1 MDCGYFEKLI
11 YRLPDGDL
19 SEAELRE
26 LHEHIEQCDDCRALY
41 EAMTAAHEAMTEL
54 APVPEGFGERVMNAV
69 RAEEKARKAHEEKIR
84 RNAKIKQRWRFGDLG
99 IVAACLALV
108 VVTLNVLYGDLGQR
122 KTADTAEAAPMMLEE
137 AVEETAPEAET
148 DAATGAEYDV
158 AETAM
163 EGAADNGA
171 AANSALTREAADEAA
186 PEAVEPLPEE
196 QTDATEAVTS
206 APAQSVDAAQ
216 LDALLD
222 SYKSIAED
230 ILATADSDFGAQYD
244 CGRLADYDGDSWP
257 EMVLLYSPDGMA
269 LNALVVRRDEYSAEP
284 IRFEAQLWPA
294 LAGGANGS
302 FSAGTLDTGEHVLFV
317 AATNWEGDVSVAT
330 TYVFSLEYGAV
341 TPVYM
346 LDYAFDLDGNLLNCH
361 VMDGEGNTLSRD
373 NEEQFLNVYNARDDV
388 ETSFLDDDPDTRLS
402 ALFSEDAMAEYRAL
416 WG

>member
-1 MDCGYFEKLI
+1 MPYCHNCGAK
-11 YRLPDGDL
+11 LPDG
-19 SEAELRE
+19 ANFCP
-26 LHEHIEQCDDCRALY
+26 QCA
-41 EAMTAAHEAMTEL
+41 
-54 APVPEGFGERVMNAV
+54 APV
-69 RAEEKARKAHEEKIR
+69 
-84 RNAKIKQRWRFGDLG
+84 
-99 IVAACLALV
+99 AAPA
-108 VVTLNVLYGDLGQR
+108 
-122 KTADTAEAAPMMLEE
+122 AEAPKPAAPLAGKPAPRRAKNQNNTALIVCIAAAAVVLLAVIALILVLSLSGRDTDTPLPEKQKDA
-137 AVEETAPEAET
+137 AVEVMPTLPEKTKEAKETET
-148 DAATGAEYDV
+148 
-158 AETAM
+158 
-163 EGAADNGA
+163 
-171 AANSALTREAADEAA
+171 
-186 PEAVEPLPEE
+186 EPLPEE
-196 QTDATEAVTS
+196 QTGAAEAVTS

-222 SYKSIAED
+222 SYQSIADD

-244 CGRLADYDGDSWP
+244 CGRLADYDGDGWP

>member
-148 DAATGAEYDV
+148 AAATGAEYGV
-158 AETAM
+158 AEAAM
-163 EGAADNGA
+163 DGAADNGA

-186 PEAVEPLPEE
+186 PEAVEPLPEVY
-196 QTDATEAVTS
+196 TADGS
-206 APAQSVDAAQ
+206 YLGI
-216 LDALLD
+216 LDADTLAALLSD
-222 SYKSIAED
+222 AGGFAE
-230 ILATADSDFGAQYD
+230 TESDPEWRVQLSGTTYELFSLDGVMYW
-244 CGRLADYDGDSWP
+244 REGDS
-257 EMVLLYSPDGMA
+257 
-269 LNALVVRRDEYSAEP
+269 
-284 IRFEAQLWPA
+284 
-294 LAGGANGS
+294 
-302 FSAGTLDTGEHVLFV
+302 GTLTRSAIDEGAFT
-317 AATNWEGDVSVAT
+317 AAIG
-330 TYVFSLEYGAV
+330 
-341 TPVYM
+341 
-346 LDYAFDLDGNLLNCH
+346 
-361 VMDGEGNTLSRD
+361 
-373 NEEQFLNVYNARDDV
+373 
-388 ETSFLDDDPDTRLS
+388 
-402 ALFSEDAMAEYRAL
+402 
-416 WG
+416 